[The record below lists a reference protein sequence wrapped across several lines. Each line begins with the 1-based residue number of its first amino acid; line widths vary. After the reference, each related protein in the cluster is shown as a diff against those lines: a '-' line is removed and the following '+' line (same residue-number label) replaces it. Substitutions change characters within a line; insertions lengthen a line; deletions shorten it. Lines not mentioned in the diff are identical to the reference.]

1 MFPHLLQSFSLF
13 SLSSLP
19 PFCSPLQ
26 AKKAREQAALR
37 NAQSL
42 CEELD
47 AERERQESRKKA
59 AAKRRSR
66 RKERRRKEVAVGR
79 QELEV
84 RLLILTAT
92 PPNFNPPNFSSG
104 MWQYTIVRAKCGN
117 SY

>member
-1 MFPHLLQSFSLF
+1 MLCFSSC
-13 SLSSLP
+13 SLY
-19 PFCSPLQ
+19 Q

-66 RKERRRKEVAVGR
+66 RKERRRKEMAGR
-79 QELEV
+79 QEIEV
-84 RLLILTAT
+84 RETQQ
-92 PPNFNPPNFSSG
+92 S
-104 MWQYTIVRAKCGN
+104 
-117 SY
+117 